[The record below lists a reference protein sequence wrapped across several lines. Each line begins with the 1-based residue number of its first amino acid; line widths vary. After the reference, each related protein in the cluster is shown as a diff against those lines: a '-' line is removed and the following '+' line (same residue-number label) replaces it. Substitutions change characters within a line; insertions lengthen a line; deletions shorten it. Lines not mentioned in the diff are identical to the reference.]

1 MSPQQPRGG
10 GSSRRGDGGA
20 KHGASGGRPATGG
33 AGGRPTGGAKRTG
46 TGGTKRTGTGGT
58 PRTGGAAP
66 KRGSGAAGTR
76 RGSSGTTKP
85 SQPTRPPQRR
95 EQPVVQVDVHDPDGV
110 RLQKLLAAAG
120 VGSRRTCENLI
131 ASGRV
136 EVDGQVV
143 TELGVRIDPNRQ
155 TVHVDGSRVQL
166 DESRLYLAFNKPL
179 GVVSTMSDDLGRP
192 SVGDYVMNRKERLF
206 HVGRL
211 DADTEGLLLL
221 TNDGDLAHRLQHP
234 AYGVPKTYLAQIPGP
249 VPRGM
254 GKELRAGVELEDGS
268 VAVDSFRVVDSAPGK
283 ALVEVVLHEGRK
295 HVVRRLL
302 EAVGH
307 PVITL
312 VRTDVGPI
320 HLGDLKPG
328 RMRALNR
335 DEIGRLYSAAGL

>member
-1 MSPQQPRGG
+1 MSDRTPAKDGG
-10 GSSRRGDGGA
+10 GDDRPGKRSASSAPQRRSGA
-20 KHGASGGRPATGG
+20 DRDRSPERSGAPQ
-33 AGGRPTGGAKRTG
+33 
-46 TGGTKRTGTGGT
+46 
-58 PRTGGAAP
+58 
-66 KRGSGAAGTR
+66 RGSAQQ

-85 SQPTRPPQRR
+85 SQPTRLPA
-95 EQPVVQVDVHDPDGV
+95 QPERQAAEVDVHDPDGV

-131 ASGRV
+131 TAGRV
-136 EVDGQVV
+136 AVDGHVV

-166 DESRLYLAFNKPL
+166 DESRVYLAFNKPL

-192 SVGDYVMNRKERLF
+192 CVGDFVSNRKERLF

-221 TNDGDLAHRLQHP
+221 TNDGELAHRLQHP
-234 AYGVPKTYLAQIPGP
+234 SYGVLKTYLAQIPGP
-249 VPRGM
+249 VPRDL
-254 GKELRAGVELEDGS
+254 GKRLRAGIELDDGP
-268 VAVDSFRVVDSAPGK
+268 VKIDSFKLVDSAPGK
-283 ALVEVVLHEGRK
+283 ALVEVQLHEGRK
-295 HVVRRLL
+295 HIVRRLL

-320 HLGDLKPG
+320 RLGDLRSG
-328 RMRALNR
+328 RMRSLNR
-335 DEIGRLYSAAGL
+335 PEIGQLYSAAGL

>member
-1 MSPQQPRGG
+1 MSERKPA
-10 GSSRRGDGGA
+10 RGDGAGPHRRTTGA
-20 KHGASGGRPATGG
+20 
-33 AGGRPTGGAKRTG
+33 
-46 TGGTKRTGTGGT
+46 
-58 PRTGGAAP
+58 PRTGGPRTGAP
-66 KRGSGAAGTR
+66 QGGNAPQ

-85 SQPTRPPQRR
+85 SQPTRLPPQR
-95 EQPVVQVDVHDPDGV
+95 EKPTVPVDVHDPDGV

-131 ASGRV
+131 TSGRV
-136 EVDGQVV
+136 EVDGHLV
-143 TELGVRIDPNRQ
+143 TELGVRINPDTQ

-166 DESRLYLAFNKPL
+166 DESRVYLAFNKPL

-192 SVGDYVMNRKERLF
+192 CVGDFVSNRKERLF

-234 AYGVPKTYLAQIPGP
+234 SYGVLKTYLAQIPGP
-249 VPRGM
+249 VPRDL
-254 GKELRAGVELEDGS
+254 GKLLRAGIELEDGP
-268 VAVDSFRVVDSAPGK
+268 VKVDSFKLVDSAPGK
-283 ALVEVVLHEGRK
+283 ALVEVQLHEGRK

-320 HLGDLKPG
+320 KLGDLRSG

-335 DEIGRLYSAAGL
+335 PEISQLYSAAGL

>member
-1 MSPQQPRGG
+1 MSDRTPAKGG
-10 GSSRRGDGGA
+10 GGDDRPGKRSASSAPQRRSGA
-20 KHGASGGRPATGG
+20 DRGLSPERSGAPQ
-33 AGGRPTGGAKRTG
+33 
-46 TGGTKRTGTGGT
+46 
-58 PRTGGAAP
+58 
-66 KRGSGAAGTR
+66 RGSAQQ

-85 SQPTRPPQRR
+85 SQPTRLPA
-95 EQPVVQVDVHDPDGV
+95 QPERQAAEVDVHDPDGV

-131 ASGRV
+131 TAGRV
-136 EVDGQVV
+136 AVDGHVV

-166 DESRLYLAFNKPL
+166 DESRVYLAFNKPL

-192 SVGDYVMNRKERLF
+192 CVGDFVSNRKERLF

-221 TNDGDLAHRLQHP
+221 TNDAELAHRLQHP
-234 AYGVPKTYLAQIPGP
+234 SYGVLKTYLAQIPGP
-249 VPRGM
+249 VPRDL
-254 GKELRAGVELEDGS
+254 GKRLRAGIELDDGP
-268 VAVDSFRVVDSAPGK
+268 VKIDSFKLVDSAPGK
-283 ALVEVVLHEGRK
+283 ALVEVQLHEGRK
-295 HVVRRLL
+295 HIVRRLL

-320 HLGDLKPG
+320 RLGDLRSG
-328 RMRALNR
+328 RMRSLNR
-335 DEIGRLYSAAGL
+335 PEIGQLYSAAGL

>member
-1 MSPQQPRGG
+1 MSPQAPRSGGAPRGG
-10 GSSRRGDGGA
+10 KGGGSGKGGPA
-20 KHGASGGRPATGG
+20 GRGGRPA
-33 AGGRPTGGAKRTG
+33 ATG
-46 TGGTKRTGTGGT
+46 TGGARK
-58 PRTGGAAP
+58 AAP
-66 KRGSGAAGTR
+66 GAGRGSGAPR

-85 SQPTRPPQRR
+85 SQPTRLPQRPT
-95 EQPVVQVDVHDPDGV
+95 PVPVDVHDPDGV

-131 ASGRV
+131 AAGRV

-143 TELGVRIDPNRQ
+143 TELGVRVDPVRQ
-155 TVHVDGSRVQL
+155 TVHVDGERVQL

-234 AYGVPKTYLAQIPGP
+234 AYGVPKTYLAQVPGP
-249 VPRGM
+249 VARDV
-254 GKELRAGVELEDGS
+254 GKRLRAGIDLEDGP
-268 VAVDSFRVVDSAPGK
+268 VKVDSFKLVDSAPGK
-283 ALVEVVLHEGRK
+283 ALVEVILHEGRK

-302 EAVGH
+302 EAVGY

-328 RMRALNR
+328 RIRALSR
-335 DEIGRLYSAAGL
+335 DEVGKLYSAAGL